1 MTRDEQDKALLVA
14 FAEFVRD
21 HYHGQ
26 MTALR
31 AVYEGRID
39 AFLATRQPPVEPPC
53 HVCHNDPAKYELC
66 SVGHAP
72 PPGYAPR
79 EPGCPH
85 GAMGPNLCA
94 HCTPNV
100 AAPPASQ
107 RFWRVYYSGRYDL
120 PWHYAAVQSNGFPA
134 LPIQEG
140 IACFTREQA
149 EADGAAS
156 GLPEWKP

>member
-1 MTRDEQDKALLVA
+1 MTRDKMLLD
-14 FAEFVRD
+14 EFTHWLD
-21 HYHGQ
+21 TQTYHKRIYPGWHG
-26 MTALR
+26 A
-31 AVYEGRID
+31 ID
-39 AFLATRQPPVEPPC
+39 AFLATRQPPC
-53 HVCHNDPAKYELC
+53 HVCHNDPEKYELC
-66 SVGHAP
+66 SVGHAA

-140 IACFTREQA
+140 IACFAREQA